1 MIEPFVKKSKT
12 KIQLIKISRLFIKRN
27 IRLTFDYREDLILFK
42 KIFSK
47 FKITEKTLKI
57 LKYLIK
63 NKKISKIN
71 YFREKNWRDNQLK
84 KIKMILN

>member
-42 KIFSK
+42 KALYLLKINDKESGIEILSNLIKKDSK
-47 FKITEKTLKI
+47 LKI
-57 LKYLIK
+57 LAQEI
-63 NKKISKIN
+63 ISK
-71 YFREKNWRDNQLK
+71 
-84 KIKMILN
+84 